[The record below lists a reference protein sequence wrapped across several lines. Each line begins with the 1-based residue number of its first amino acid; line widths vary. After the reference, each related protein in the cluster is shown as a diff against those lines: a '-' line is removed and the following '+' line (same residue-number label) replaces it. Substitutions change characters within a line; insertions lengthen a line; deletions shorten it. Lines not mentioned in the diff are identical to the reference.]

1 MKIHLSEY
9 IATNNPQEGI
19 KLIVSKGY
27 QKPRNAKMLANQI
40 NHLIVQDRKDALM
53 SLAEIHPDRALIE
66 EYLSIKSAGGNKKM
80 NACGPCAMAAFACDG
95 NTECSCNKK
104 MNADGENVQPIARPA
119 AQPEAKEKKTTTE
132 EKSSLSFVHDT
143 KFQTLALVA
152 LAAIVVLKISN

>member
-1 MKIHLSEY
+1 
-9 IATNNPQEGI
+9 
-19 KLIVSKGY
+19 
-27 QKPRNAKMLANQI
+27 MLANQI

-66 EYLSIKSAGGNKKM
+66 EYLSIKNASGKKL

-104 MNADGENVQPIARPA
+104 MNADGEAAPA
-119 AQPEAKEKKTTTE
+119 KPATTQPEAKEKTTTTTE
-132 EKSSLSFVHDT
+132 EKSVLSFVHDT

-152 LAAIVVLKISN
+152 LAAIVVLKISK